1 MKRLKRLFAVVLALA
16 LVVPNFMGS
25 MTVKA
30 DDFINAATAI
40 DFVGKVDDVIG
51 EPGKTVHVKLPVRAV
66 GNYIQDPRIIV
77 ETENM
82 PFTVSNI
89 TYKTDNNASP
99 TSISTYETTY
109 IEFDLAVK
117 ETAAISRNKLEVTV
131 EFSALRDAGGNYQ
144 QGTKELKLPNL
155 YFVINKEKEPAQ
167 LTVDNIKLDNGI
179 KGNDTELSFVIKNE
193 GEITSHNTYFTVEGY
208 DAAGIIPRYSKMK
221 QKVGS
226 DGKLSAG
233 STQRVNLP
241 ITIGPD
247 ATAGNKVLTVT
258 ITYKDAEGK
267 DQPDSSSKIYVNIED
282 NVLAPKVEVESNN
295 FASELKAG
303 DSFNLVTTLRNAGAT
318 EANSI
323 EVFIEG
329 GLDVTSFLPNFTSQ
343 SIFAGA
349 LKSTKKLD
357 VKIPLIVSKE
367 ATGGI
372 KKLDLK
378 INYKDDGGVVY
389 TTTTSVYIEVKAAD
403 GMTESGKPDIII
415 TNVTQSPKV
424 PNAGGRIEVSFDLV
438 NKSNVDIT
446 DLAIRFSN
454 LSNDNFSPINSDPFH
469 YIDKLPGGKKARIT
483 IPLQVA
489 DTIPE
494 GMSKLALEYSYKDA
508 KGQEHKE
515 TGEEIYILDIE
526 NSSSASKPKLMIS
539 NFSTDVEELR
549 AGNVFNFTFE
559 IKNTHSHINAK
570 NIKVTVSQAENIFSV
585 TSGSNTIF
593 INKIGPGE
601 AVESTL
607 ELKVKSDT
615 VTKAYPL
622 EISIEYDYDGAL
634 PNPSTGQ
641 IEGETAKEIIN
652 LQAVENSRP
661 VVDNVV
667 VGNWDMPTVN
677 QPTAL
682 TFEFYN
688 MGKSPLNNVKA
699 TLEGDYYISTGSMYF
714 IGNVQPG
721 SSEFGELEVV
731 PTMEGV
737 AKGVLV
743 ITFEDSNGEEISV
756 RKEFEGN
763 IQGEYIPEFP
773 DNGGGELFPELPQPK
788 KPLLQVWLFVLIQ
801 VAIFVIVVP
810 VTRKVVLVLYRR
822 KLKKQEEAAE

>member
-16 LVVPNFMGS
+16 LVVPNFMGII
-25 MTVKA
+25 TVKA
-30 DDFINAATAI
+30 SSLLNAATAI
-40 DFVGKVDDVIG
+40 NFVGNVKDVTG
-51 EPGKTVHVKLPVRAV
+51 VPGQTVHIKVPVRAV
-66 GNYIQDPRIIV
+66 GAYISDPKIRV
-77 ETENM
+77 ETDKM
-82 PFTVSNI
+82 PFSVSNI
-89 TYKTDNNASP
+89 TYTTDDNPAP
-99 TSISTYETTY
+99 LGISNLTTTY
-109 IEFDLAVK
+109 IEFDVAVK
-117 ETAAISRNKLEVTV
+117 ETAPISRNKVAVFV
-131 EFSALRDAGGNYQ
+131 EFMALNGSTFQ
-144 QGTKELKLPNL
+144 EELVTLELPSL
-155 YFVINKEKEPAQ
+155 YLAINKEKEPPQ
-167 LTVDNIKLDNGI
+167 LTVDNIKLENGI
-179 KGNDTELSFVIKNE
+179 RGNDTDLSFVIKNE
-193 GEITSHNTYFTVEGY
+193 GGITSYNTYFTVDGY
-208 DAAGIIPRYSKMK
+208 AAVGIIPRYSKTK
-221 QKVGS
+221 QLVGTE
-226 DGKLSAG
+226 GKLGPAD
-233 STQRVNLP
+233 THRVRLP
-241 ITIGPD
+241 ITIGAA
-247 ATAGNKVLTVT
+247 ATAGTKTLTVK
-258 ITYKDAEGK
+258 IEYKNEDGETFV
-267 DQPDSSSKIYVNIED
+267 SENTIYVNIED
-282 NVLAPKVEVESNN
+282 NILAPKVEVESTN
-295 FASELKAG
+295 FASGLKAG
-303 DSFNLVTTLRNAGAT
+303 DSFNLVTTLRNSGAT
-318 EANSI
+318 EANSV

-343 SIFAGA
+343 SIFAGS
-349 LKSTKKLD
+349 LKSAKKAD

-372 KKLDLK
+372 KKLDIK

-403 GMTESGKPDIII
+403 GMTESGKPDIIV
-415 TNVTQSPKV
+415 TNVSQSPKV
-424 PNAGGRIEVSFDLV
+424 PNAGGRLEISFDLV
-438 NKSNVDIT
+438 NKSSVDIT
-446 DLAIRFSN
+446 DLAIRFAN
-454 LSNDNFSPINSDPFH
+454 LSNENFSPINSDPFH
-469 YIDKLPGGKKARIT
+469 YVDKLPGGKKARIT
-483 IPLQVA
+483 IPLKVA

-515 TGEEIYILDIE
+515 TGEEIYVLDIE

-549 AGNVFNFTFE
+549 AGSVFKFTFE

-601 AVESTL
+601 AVENTL

-699 TLEGDYYISTGSMYF
+699 TLEGDFYISTGSMYF

-721 SSEFGELEVV
+721 SSEFAELEVI
-731 PTMEGV
+731 PTMEGT

-756 RKEFEGN
+756 RKDFEGN

-773 DNGGGELFPELPQPK
+773 GGEGGEVFPEIPQPK
-788 KPLLQVWLFVLIQ
+788 KPLLSVWAFVLIQ
-801 VAIFVIVVP
+801 VAILVIVVP
-810 VTRKVVLVLYRR
+810 VTRKVVLVLYRK
-822 KLKKQEEAAE
+822 KLKKQEDAAE